1 MSRLELLL
9 NRWRLELGLLR
20 RRVRENRIGDACRF
34 EPLIKVYS
42 FLIKRYGEPVGAV
55 GWLPWIARKF
65 AVALTLLVVL
75 GAFTVL
81 WLHLLTGGQ
90 FWDWLRDQLAD
101 SRWQ

>member
-42 FLIKRYGEPVGAV
+42 FLIKRYGEQVEAV
-55 GWLPWIARKF
+55 GWLPWIVRTISI
-65 AVALTLLVVL
+65 ALAILLVL
-75 GAFTVL
+75 GSLTAL

-90 FWDWLRDQLAD
+90 FWDWLREQLAP
-101 SRWQ
+101 